1 MNKADDPK
9 VKAEIAQARR
19 STDESLEQHAVVSE
33 EEWLKQ
39 RLALMEKE
47 KQYTR
52 MGDALAA
59 EQGAL
64 PWIKVE
70 KNYTF
75 TSPEGDLTLADLFKQ
90 HSQLFIKHFMMEPK
104 QEWQCPGCS
113 LASDHVDGLLPHFEH
128 HDMSYV
134 AVARAPIEEIE
145 AVRKRMGW
153 KFCWVS
159 SYKSDFNYDF
169 HVPFRPEEV
178 RAGDHL

>member
-1 MNKADDPK
+1 
-9 VKAEIAQARR
+9 
-19 STDESLEQHAVVSE
+19 VVSE

-47 KQYTR
+47 KQYVR
-52 MGDALAA
+52 MGDALSA
-59 EQGAL
+59 EQRTL
-64 PWIKVE
+64 PWVQVE

-75 TSPEGDLTLADLFKQ
+75 TSTEGDLTLADLFKQ

-159 SYKSDFNYDF
+159 SHKSDFNYDF
-169 HVPFRPEEV
+169 PCPVYTSSVSR
-178 RAGDHL
+178 